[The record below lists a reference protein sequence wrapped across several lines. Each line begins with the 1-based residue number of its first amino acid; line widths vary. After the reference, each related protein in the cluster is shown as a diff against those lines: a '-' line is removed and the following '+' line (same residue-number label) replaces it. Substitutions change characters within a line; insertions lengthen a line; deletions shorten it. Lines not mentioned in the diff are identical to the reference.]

1 MVNTIVALYENLR
14 HWRWNLP
21 PLYALILEGRV
32 CKNPAKDQRLRLWA
46 GHTRPCKEGL
56 FVLAKSG
63 ICIILNAGSGKRDTK
78 SRPDSITA
86 AFAALGSACT
96 IKLVED
102 GAQIEARARAAVLEG
117 FTTIVAAGGDGTIC
131 GVAAALRGSKT
142 VMGILP
148 LGTFNYFARSLD
160 LPMDLEPAV
169 KVIVEAHSR
178 ALRIATVN
186 GQVFLNNASLGAYP
200 AILETRE
207 DIYKRWGRS
216 RIAAYWAVIKTLS
229 TVRPPLHLRI
239 TADGD
244 MRTFRS
250 PLVFVV
256 NNAYQLTQL
265 AVEGADHIDDG
276 KLVVFV
282 APDAGR
288 FEMIRMAILIALGR
302 GLPKWKFTVLGGAD
316 ILIERLG
323 RRAGHRQTIAR
334 DGERERIAGPFRI
347 QVVEN
352 ALTVLVPGTDTGA
365 TR

>member
-1 MVNTIVALYENLR
+1 MAT
-14 HWRWNLP
+14 
-21 PLYALILEGRV
+21 
-32 CKNPAKDQRLRLWA
+32 
-46 GHTRPCKEGL
+46 
-56 FVLAKSG
+56 SG
-63 ICIILNAGSGKRDTK
+63 ICIILNAGSGKRDAK
-78 SRPDSITA
+78 SQPDAIAA
-86 AFAALGSACT
+86 AFAALGSSCT
-96 IKLVED
+96 IKLFEG
-102 GAQIEARARAAVLEG
+102 GAQIEAHTRTAVAEG

-131 GVAAALRGSKT
+131 GVASALRGSKT
-142 VMGILP
+142 AMGILP

-160 LPMDLEPAV
+160 LPMDLESAV

-186 GQVFLNNASLGAYP
+186 NQVFLNNASLGAYP

-216 RIAAYWAVIKTLS
+216 RVAAYWAVIKTLG

-239 TADGD
+239 TTDGH

-265 AVEGADHIDDG
+265 AVEGADHIEDG
-276 KLVVFV
+276 KLVGFV

-288 FEMIRMAILIALGR
+288 FEMIQMAMRIALGR

-323 RRAGHRQTIAR
+323 RRAGHRQTVAR
-334 DGERERIAGPFRI
+334 DGERERIAGPFHL

-352 ALTVLVPGTDTGA
+352 ALTVLVPQTDTGA

>member
-1 MVNTIVALYENLR
+1 MAI
-14 HWRWNLP
+14 
-21 PLYALILEGRV
+21 
-32 CKNPAKDQRLRLWA
+32 
-46 GHTRPCKEGL
+46 
-56 FVLAKSG
+56 SG
-63 ICIILNAGSGKRDTK
+63 ICIILNACSGKRDDK
-78 SRPDSITA
+78 SQPDAIVA
-86 AFAALGSACT
+86 AFSALGTACT

-102 GAQIEARARAAVLEG
+102 GAQIEVRTRAAVEEG

-131 GVAAALRGSKT
+131 GVASALRGSKT

-229 TVRPPLHLRI
+229 SVRPPLHLRI

-244 MRTFRS
+244 TRTFRS

-256 NNAYQLTQL
+256 NNAYQLNQL
-265 AVEGADHIDDG
+265 ALDGSDHIENG

-288 FEMIRMAILIALGR
+288 FEMIQLAGRIALGR

-334 DGERERIAGPFRI
+334 DGERARLAGPFHL

-352 ALTVLVPGTDTGA
+352 ALAVLIPKTDTGA

>member
-1 MVNTIVALYENLR
+1 MCKAMNATRCSPGTCRQPGRCGAAPGLASAGGKFADPTWAVQCGKYI
-14 HWRWNLP
+14 
-21 PLYALILEGRV
+21 EG
-32 CKNPAKDQRLRLWA
+32 PW
-46 GHTRPCKEGL
+46 
-56 FVLAKSG
+56 VLAISG
-63 ICIILNAGSGKRDTK
+63 ICIILNAGSGKRDAK
-78 SRPDSITA
+78 SQPDAITA
-86 AFAALGSACT
+86 AFSELGSPCT

-102 GAQIEARARAAVLEG
+102 GSQIEACARAAVVEG

-131 GVAAALRGSKT
+131 GVASALRGSET
-142 VMGILP
+142 AMGILP

-169 KVIVEAHSR
+169 KVIVEARSR

-216 RIAAYWAVIKTLS
+216 RVAAYWAVVKTLS
-229 TVRPPLHLRI
+229 TVRPPLQLRI

-244 MRTFRS
+244 TRTVRS

-265 AVEGADHIDDG
+265 ALEGGDHIEDG

-288 FEMIRMAILIALGR
+288 IEMIRMAVRIALGR
-302 GLPKWKFTVLGGAD
+302 GLPEWKFAIFGGTD

-323 RRAGHRQTIAR
+323 RRSGHRQTIAR
-334 DGERERIAGPFRI
+334 DGERERLAGPFRF
-347 QVVEN
+347 QVIEN
-352 ALTVLVPGTDTGA
+352 ALTVLVPQTDSGA